1 MTSPRSRTSRPRR
14 GTGGRALNK
23 KDLEDHVLD
32 VEDDV
37 LEYADKV
44 LEDEDDRDLSVYRV
58 LEVNV
63 LVDENREDVDLENKH
78 LEGRSPMS
86 RTSRTMSARY

>member
-1 MTSPRSRTSRPRR
+1 MTSPRFRTSRPRG

-44 LEDEDDRDLSVYRV
+44 LENEDDRDLSV
-58 LEVNV
+58 
-63 LVDENREDVDLENKH
+63 
-78 LEGRSPMS
+78 
-86 RTSRTMSARY
+86 